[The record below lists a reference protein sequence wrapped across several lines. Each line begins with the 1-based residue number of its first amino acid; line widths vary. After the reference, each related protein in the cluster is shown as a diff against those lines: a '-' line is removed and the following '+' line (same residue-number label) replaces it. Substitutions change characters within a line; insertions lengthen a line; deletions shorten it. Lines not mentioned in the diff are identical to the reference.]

1 MYNQTI
7 MYTAEELIERM
18 RAVPHFMNSSEEYVR
33 DIVLSGHI
41 VNAKKGETIFSEGL
55 ESAGLYVLFQGKVN
69 LVKTGIQGQETIIT
83 VIKPVIMF
91 NEVSVLDGGPN
102 PVSAIAMQ
110 DCSMWRISHAA
121 YQGLMARYPQLGTGL
136 LRILAKRNRAMLDHI
151 EDLSSRPVL
160 ARTAKVLLDLS
171 HHGQDSISRSLHS
184 NNEIAALVSSV
195 PGAISRSLKNIRQ
208 MGLIECSR
216 NRITITHVDEIIK
229 LAQIEPMELST
240 SPSNTMIN
248 Q

>member
-1 MYNQTI
+1 MYNSDT
-7 MYTAEELIERM
+7 MYSVEKLIERM
-18 RAVPHFMNSSEEYVR
+18 RSVPHFQNTPEEVIR
-33 DIVLSGHI
+33 DIVLSGQVIHSQ
-41 VNAKKGETIFSEGL
+41 KGETIFHEGL
-55 ESAGLYVLFQGKVN
+55 DCAGLFVLFQGKVD
-69 LVKTGIQGQETIIT
+69 LVKTGIQGQETIIM

-102 PVSAIAMQ
+102 PVTAKAMQ
-110 DCSMWRISHAA
+110 DCIMWRISCEA
-121 YQGLMARYPQLGTGL
+121 YQGLMVRYPRVGTGL
-136 LRILAKRNRAMLDHI
+136 LRVLAKRNRAMLDHI

-171 HHGQDSISRSLHS
+171 LNGQNLINRSVHS

-216 NRITITHVDEIIK
+216 NHITIVKAQELTA
-229 LAQIEPMELST
+229 LAQIEPLVFS
-240 SPSNTMIN
+240 SNQN
-248 Q
+248 F

>member
-1 MYNQTI
+1 
-7 MYTAEELIERM
+7 MYTTETLIGRLKS
-18 RAVPHFMNSSEEYVR
+18 VPHFRNTPEEYLR
-33 DIVLSGHI
+33 DIVLSGQVI
-41 VNAKKGETIFSEGL
+41 RARKSEIIFHEGL
-55 ESAGLYVLFQGKVN
+55 ECAGLYVLFQGKVN
-69 LVKTGIQGQETIIT
+69 LIKTGIQGQETIIM

-110 DCSMWRISHAA
+110 DCVMWQIS
-121 YQGLMARYPQLGTGL
+121 YQSYQALMQRYPRMGTGL
-136 LRILAKRNRAMLDHI
+136 LRVLAQRNRAMLDHI

-171 HHGQDSISRSLHS
+171 QNGQIPIYRTVHT

-208 MGLIECSR
+208 MGLIEVNR
-216 NRITITHVDEIIK
+216 NRIVILNPESLTK
-229 LAQIEPMELST
+229 LAQVEPLEISG
-240 SPSNTMIN
+240 SIKFP

>member
-1 MYNQTI
+1 MYST
-7 MYTAEELIERM
+7 ERLIERLKS
-18 RAVPHFMNSSEEYVR
+18 VPHFKNTPDESIR
-33 DIVLSGHI
+33 DIVLSGQI
-41 VNAKKGETIFSEGL
+41 MRVRKGETIFHEGQ
-55 ESAGLYVLFQGKVN
+55 ESAGLHVLFQGKVN
-69 LVKTGIQGQETIIT
+69 LIKTGIQGQETIIM

-110 DCSMWRISHAA
+110 DCVMWRISCQA
-121 YQGLMARYPQLGTGL
+121 YQALMSRYPKMGTGL
-136 LRILAKRNRAMLDHI
+136 LRVLAKRNRAMLNHI

-171 HHGQDSISRSLHS
+171 QNGQNSINRTAHS

-208 MGLIECSR
+208 MGYIECTR
-216 NRITITHVDEIIK
+216 NRITILDTLALSK
-229 LAQIEPMELST
+229 MAQIEPLELTGSQNF
-240 SPSNTMIN
+240 SL
-248 Q
+248 